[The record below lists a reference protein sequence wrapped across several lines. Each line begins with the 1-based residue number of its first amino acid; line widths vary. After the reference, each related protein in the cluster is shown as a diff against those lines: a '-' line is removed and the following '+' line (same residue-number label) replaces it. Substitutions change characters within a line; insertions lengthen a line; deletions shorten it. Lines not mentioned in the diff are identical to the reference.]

1 MVQSIA
7 APSFHLWHQP
17 IYGSCYFKNVLN
29 KYSPSY
35 LSTSIGRWPIIP
47 SVKSRAMELNKRVY
61 SRCKRADYVER
72 IGCGVVGAIF
82 ELEGVLIEYNPNLE
96 NQCWLILSR
105 EEGKTPPQGFVLRR
119 IEGMKNEQVISE
131 ALCWSTDPRETKR
144 MSIRKEEIYRSLH
157 GPVYR
162 FRPGSEELVNSLARH
177 NVPMGLVSTRPR
189 KYLEAG
195 IRAIGLDR
203 VFSVVVAG
211 EDFSRG
217 KPDPEMFVYAGRVMG
232 FAPERCVVFGNS
244 NRTVEA
250 ARDARMRCVAV
261 ASCQAVYE
269 LGAADMVVR
278 RLDEITVVDLK
289 NLADVEPDE
298 FEFEME
304 VDEDFL

>member
-7 APSFHLWHQP
+7 APSFNLGHQL
-17 IYGSCYFKNVLN
+17 IYGSYYFNNVLN
-29 KYSPSY
+29 KNSPSY

-47 SVKSRAMELNKRVY
+47 SVKSIAMELNKRAY
-61 SRCKRADYVER
+61 SRCKRGDYVER

-96 NQCWLILSR
+96 NQCWSILSR

-131 ALCWSTDPRETKR
+131 ALCWSRDPRETKR

-177 NVPMGLVSTRPR
+177 NVPMSLVSTRPR

-195 IRAIGLDR
+195 IRAIGFDR

-269 LGAADMVVR
+269 LGAADVVVR

-298 FEFEME
+298 FEFQME